1 MSVKIKNIMEHRITM
16 HVQVVPSEI
25 HRMILYLYTATPTAC
40 RSGTSRRKYLKR
52 DLITQSIVAL
62 TKEITNCCYGGSC
75 SKDVGGVS
83 CSLSIVRS

>member
-1 MSVKIKNIMEHRITM
+1 MEHRITM

-25 HRMILYLYTATPTAC
+25 HRMTLYLYAATAC
-40 RSGTSRRKYLKR
+40 RSGTSRRKDLKR

-62 TKEITNCCYGGSC
+62 TKEITNLCYGGSC
-75 SKDVGGVS
+75 SKVVGEVS